1 VSRPHL
7 LLIDDDPALLQ
18 LLSQYLEQAG
28 YSTST
33 AIDGK
38 AGLRVLYN
46 DRPDLVVLDVM
57 MPELDGW
64 QVCSR
69 IREVSDMPIILLT
82 AKGEETD
89 KLKGFRLGIDDYVTK
104 PFSFAELAARVG
116 AVLGRAWQEGEG
128 QPARRYQADDLLV
141 DLDAHLVIRAGKE
154 VGLTPTEFRLLECFV
169 ENAGQ
174 VLSAEFLLERVWG
187 SEYTDATGYIRRYV
201 WYLRQKIEPD
211 PTNPIF
217 ILTEREFG
225 YRFRRP

>member
-1 VSRPHL
+1 
-7 LLIDDDPALLQ
+7 
-18 LLSQYLEQAG
+18 
-28 YSTST
+28 
-33 AIDGK
+33 
-38 AGLRVLYN
+38 
-46 DRPDLVVLDVM
+46 
-57 MPELDGW
+57 
-64 QVCSR
+64 
-69 IREVSDMPIILLT
+69 MPIILLT